1 MPRTKDPNPMTE
13 RCHDHAKEETEVCD
27 GNATSVKCLNCNRV
41 VLSCGFCSYWFD
53 RETAKRHR
61 KRPESYMKIH
71 LKNRHQKS
79 DTQCQAKRQRVD
91 AANDGANHDDE
102 ILLSD
107 SSGEFV
113 DHGDG
118 ANDCFDEPSV
128 DSSGSASEDD
138 DFNVVEPDDMQF
150 LSWQEQHELNSS
162 VIQEQQE
169 EDARADDFVQNMMNL
184 IGSTGSLS
192 ESDTWEECEDSST
205 EEEEVH
211 HPEETNNDLSLDD
224 FAFLDLRSE
233 EEKLYGRGKK
243 KKRISQVQRF
253 FFDSHR
259 QKSIIGGFSGL
270 IQRASNCNREA
281 ACGYAPPNEC
291 EHIFLMY
298 VLMTQIKASSR
309 PYVTEFQRSCRNL
322 FGHDREK
329 IRDIETHI
337 PDDAKQARAMLFE
350 GVNSVHK
357 NLPTAGEVFIRYNH
371 AMVDLKGTLLVMAGL
386 GTRFNFV
393 QDGTKINRDGLNG
406 TQAADYLRVQAT
418 KHMEADKSLSDEQI
432 RGAKIGWFYFW
443 SDSFLRCFVKQKD
456 NSVWVLTVT
465 VCPPEDQKSN
475 GANTR
480 VLAIGKSSDNHTPV
494 IDYYIREAWK
504 IRSGFPCYLGAEK
517 KICHVT
523 FWMITWNA
531 DRPERQVLSGT
542 RKEGVYGMFTGWAM
556 SLNGCVE
563 KFVACEKCY
572 ERTLLKI
579 FGRTENLQ
587 NDGTCNQCFDW
598 TLKSQCPSQQAALP
612 PKDYPASSEDPEDDE
627 GAPPG
632 RKPGENRLCPI
643 KLNGEFMVKAS
654 HFALGKLRS
663 GRWTSNQFKAYLLS
677 CNINEA
683 RIAMIEK
690 AALSDNPLETKFLSD
705 AWIYNMFDHFRLP
718 DLPLHNLAHGIIAD
732 VIAAIHSI
740 LSAKHKFDAFTR
752 FGNKILSEVASFKL
766 DFCKVKL
773 LPKTAWVGENTMGYM
788 RLLSYL
794 YAMFLA
800 NDTMGSGEGTDTL
813 VSSIRCLLNALQALV
828 SVLMTRKALET
839 EMIRNH
845 AKVLMSAAHDLHKSL
860 QKCGMV
866 IKKTKGQKQDVVKSL
881 TREDLDKILR
891 EFSNVVTMPRPG
903 PDGEVSE
910 TTLRNKV
917 EGIKVEHLKNKLEEK
932 DPSVFQL
939 LQSSSTKSAIQLAL
953 FSRILNRRDVMA
965 RENEEAVEEEGEE
978 TKTIFWCKGNWLS
991 MVTNIPDQIAFIGPL
1006 HLWWE
1011 AKDEKQGVNP
1021 IKDVLVSFRRT
1032 DGYRK
1037 ARLDLLHRLYVVD
1050 ALERA
1055 FSCDTGPRRE
1065 WFSGYYVYNS
1075 PQEVATKFK
1084 EALPISTFC
1093 IDGSNAVHV
1102 AVRGARTELR
1112 YLSITYDTSDCFR
1125 QDTGVHFC
1133 RFNLA
1138 MKENSQDIQINS
1150 GEKEVIRSSIVHYA
1164 LMLPYIVENCSSLQ
1178 LFTLVYSDWDVL
1190 QCGHADHNKGR
1201 PRVEED
1207 VFRHVLKQ
1215 NPLA

>member
-1 MPRTKDPNPMTE
+1 MAAGAAPPVARAGAARWGAEAAAGAAPPAVLSDSELKDAPPPRKKQPKLQKMPKTKAPNPIE
-13 RCHDHAKEETEVCD
+13 GCHDHDKVESKVC
-27 GNATSVKCLNCNRV
+27 GGSATSVKCINCKFV
-41 VLSCGFCSYWFD
+41 VLSCNICGYWFD
-53 RETAKRHR
+53 IKTPKTNRR
-61 KRPESYMKIH
+61 RPESYMETH
-71 LKNRHQKS
+71 LTKCR
-79 DTQCQAKRQRVD
+79 AKRQRVD
-91 AANDGANHDDE
+91 AANGGANHDDE

-107 SSGEFV
+107 PSGDFV
-113 DHGDG
+113 DHSDG
-118 ANDCFDEPSV
+118 ADDFFDKQSV

-138 DFNVVEPDDMQF
+138 NFNDDEPDDMQF

-169 EDARADDFVQNMMNL
+169 EDARADDFVQNMINL
-184 IGSTGSLS
+184 IGSTGSRS
-192 ESDTWEECEDSST
+192 ESDTWKECEDSST

-211 HPEETNNDLSLDD
+211 HPEEANNDLSLDD

-233 EEKLYGRGKK
+233 EEKLYGRGKN

-270 IQRASNCNREA
+270 VQRASNRNREA
-281 ACGYAPPNEC
+281 ARGYAPPNEC
-291 EHIFLMY
+291 KHIFLMY
-298 VLMTQIKASSR
+298 VLMSHLKESSR

-322 FGHDREK
+322 FGHDQEK

-357 NLPTAGEVFIRYNH
+357 NLPTAGEVFIKYNH

-386 GTRFNFV
+386 GTRFNFA
-393 QDGTKINRDGLNG
+393 QDGTEINRDGLNG
-406 TQAADYLRVQAT
+406 TRAADYIRVQAGE
-418 KHMEADKSLSDEQI
+418 HMKADKSLSEEQI

-480 VLAIGKSSDNHTPV
+480 VLAIGKSGDDHTPV

-504 IRSGFPCYLGAEK
+504 IRSGFPCYLGAEN
-517 KICHVT
+517 KICHVML
-523 FWMITWNA
+523 WMITWNA

-542 RKEGVYGMFTGWAM
+542 IKEGAYGMFTGWAM

-563 KFVACEKCY
+563 KFVACKKCY
-572 ERTLLKI
+572 KRTLLRI
-579 FGRTENLQ
+579 IGRTENLQ

-612 PKDYPASSEDPEDDE
+612 PKDYPAGSENPEDDK

-632 RKPGENRLCPI
+632 REPGKNRLCPI
-643 KLNGEFMVKAS
+643 KLDGEFMAKAS
-654 HFALGKLRS
+654 HFALGKLRG
-663 GRWTSNQFKAYLLS
+663 GRWTTNQFKAYLLS
-677 CNINEA
+677 CNINHA

-690 AALSDNPLETKFLSD
+690 AALSDDPKAAEYVSG
-705 AWIYNMFDHFRLP
+705 AWTYNMLDHFRLP
-718 DLPLHNLAHGIIAD
+718 DLPLHNMAHGIIAD

-740 LSAKHKFDAFTR
+740 LSAKQKFEAFTR
-752 FGNKILSEVASFKL
+752 FGNKILSEVESCKL

-800 NDTMGSGEGTDTL
+800 NDNLGSAEGTDTL
-813 VSSIRCLLNALQALV
+813 LSSIRCLLNALQALV
-828 SVLMTRKALET
+828 SVLMSRQALET

-860 QKCGMV
+860 QKCGMA
-866 IKKTKGQKQDVVKSL
+866 IKKPKGRKQAVVKSL
-881 TREDLDKILR
+881 TREDLDKILS
-891 EFSNVVTMPRPG
+891 EFSNVVTKPRPG

-917 EGIKVEHLKNKLEEK
+917 EGITVEHLKNKLEEK

-965 RENEEAVEEEGEE
+965 KEEEEVVEEEGEE
-978 TKTIFWCKGNWLS
+978 TGAIFWCKGNWLS
-991 MVTNIPDQIAFIGPL
+991 MVTNIADQIAHLGNL
-1006 HLWWE
+1006 HLLWE
-1011 AKDEKQGVNP
+1011 AKDEKEGIRP
-1021 IKDVLVSFRRT
+1021 IKEVLVSFRRT

-1037 ARLDLLHRLYVVD
+1037 ARLDLLHRLYAVD
-1050 ALERA
+1050 ALERV
-1055 FSCDTGPRRE
+1055 FSPESGP
-1065 WFSGYYVYNS
+1065 
-1075 PQEVATKFK
+1075 
-1084 EALPISTFC
+1084 
-1093 IDGSNAVHV
+1093 
-1102 AVRGARTELR
+1102 
-1112 YLSITYDTSDCFR
+1112 
-1125 QDTGVHFC
+1125 
-1133 RFNLA
+1133 
-1138 MKENSQDIQINS
+1138 
-1150 GEKEVIRSSIVHYA
+1150 
-1164 LMLPYIVENCSSLQ
+1164 
-1178 LFTLVYSDWDVL
+1178 
-1190 QCGHADHNKGR
+1190 
-1201 PRVEED
+1201 
-1207 VFRHVLKQ
+1207 
-1215 NPLA
+1215 